1 MENNEKEKFENS
13 SYFSTELS
21 LYVDVTPEKKKII
34 FSLFSSLSSKVKFLF
49 LFNFQG
55 ANAQVFQQKIEKQLT
70 IVESPSSLQISPK
83 SFVYYFFDF
92 SKNENVQKFNSV
104 VAPFLFENT
113 RERAI
118 KKEIPE
124 KIFSDD
130 FFSKIS
136 SEKIFSIEIEVF
148 PFKNFNPLKYPKR
161 REVEDPQNRII
172 TIIAANKNWS
182 DYCYE
187 LKQKF
192 SYLTEL
198 QFYYLLCLYGL
209 TAFLIFFLLK
219 LLIDKKFQNKVVEDY
234 IFKSFDK
241 LDLIIIKI
249 IEYFYPDFNKF
260 EREYIEFVKFLFK
273 NLKRIMTDM
282 NRMYDIIEK
291 TPIYSPENLDAS
303 KQLGRHFADMQNYIN
318 YLRYFSNLN
327 NLKGT

>member
-1 MENNEKEKFENS
+1 MENNETEKFENS

-34 FSLFSSLSSKVKFLF
+34 FSLVSSLSSKVKFLF

-55 ANAQVFQQKIEKQLT
+55 ANAQVFQEKIEKQLT
-70 IVESPSSLQISPK
+70 IVESPSSFQIFPK
-83 SFVYYFFDF
+83 RFVYYFFDF
-92 SKNENVQKFNSV
+92 SKNENFQKFNSV

-113 RERAI
+113 KERAI

-130 FFSKIS
+130 FF
-136 SEKIFSIEIEVF
+136 EKIYSETIFSTEIEIF
-148 PFKNFNPLKYPKR
+148 PFKNFILKYPKI

-172 TIIAANKNWS
+172 AIIAANKNWS
-182 DYCYE
+182 DYFYE

-192 SYLTEL
+192 SYLTKL

-209 TAFLIFFLLK
+209 SAFFIFFLLK

-249 IEYFYPDFNKF
+249 LEYFYPDFNKF

-291 TPIYSPENLDAS
+291 TPIYSPENLEAS

-327 NLKGT
+327 NLKAT